1 VTFVLQN
8 YKTRTTKKSFK
19 METSEHHTLKEK
31 QANKQNNNNNNIK
44 KPKQKPKPGSHSGA
58 LAVLELSV

>member
-1 VTFVLQN
+1 
-8 YKTRTTKKSFK
+8 

-31 QANKQNNNNNNIK
+31 QANKKNNNNNNIK